1 MMLSKLVFVLFAIV
15 SHVGAKSFKIELEKV
30 AVDASTKRRL
40 GHTNGNSIRLANYF
54 NYQYIGTL
62 YFGSQD

>member
-1 MMLSKLVFVLFAIV
+1 MITKFIFALFAIISCV
-15 SHVGAKSFKIELEKV
+15 STKAFKIDLEKV

-40 GHTNGNSIRLANYF
+40 GHVHDDVITLRNYF

-62 YFGSQD
+62 YFGS